1 MLTMVVGFGLANQI
15 SLIKWDR
22 IHTCIS
28 LFIFT
33 VKVRRGVE
41 VLNGLELE
49 EKISLKWLRSG
60 MM

>member
-1 MLTMVVGFGLANQI
+1 MVVGFSLANQI
-15 SLIKWDR
+15 SLIKWDH
-22 IHTCIS
+22 IQTCIS

-33 VKVRRGVE
+33 VKVRRDVE

-49 EKISLKWLRSG
+49 EKISLKWLRFG